1 MSNIDLDNDG
11 VIEEDEVDIMKRRLA
26 LQRRIATFAFIALLV
41 SGGWLMFGM
50 EETRLQ
56 AMGNLLDLYFITLG
70 GIIATYM
77 GSEAYATAN
86 R

>member
-1 MSNIDLDNDG
+1 MSNFDLDNDG
-11 VIEEDEVDIMKRRLA
+11 VIEEDEVVIMKRRLA
-26 LQRRIATFAFIALLV
+26 LQRRLAIFSFLALIV
-41 SGGWLMFGM
+41 SGGWLLFGM
-50 EETRLQ
+50 DEMRLQ